1 MKRIATIFVVVLC
14 ALALISSVTFA
25 DQCSMGK
32 CNFMSKGHKMWGKRG
47 HDKMFFFKAHL
58 ALAKAKELGLTDDQ
72 VSKIKALT
80 YNLKKSMIKEDA
92 DIKSLGLD
100 IREAITKDTV
110 DTNAVN
116 GLIDQKYTLKAAK
129 DKETVG
135 AYANLKKILSKDQ
148 YDKLKEMR
156 GHGMWG
162 KKGHWGKKKEGKEEA
177 GAAQEANE

>member
-14 ALALISSVTFA
+14 ALALASSVTFA

-32 CNFMSKGHKMWGKRG
+32 CNVMSKGHKMWGKKG
-47 HDKMFFFKAHL
+47 LDKMFFFKAHL
-58 ALAKAKELGLTDDQ
+58 ALAKAKELGLSDDQ

-80 YNLKKSMIKEDA
+80 YNLKKSFIKEDA

-116 GLIDQKYTLKAAK
+116 SLIDKKYALKATK
-129 DKETVG
+129 DKEAVE
-135 AYANLKKILSKDQ
+135 AYANLKKILTKDQ

-156 GHGMWG
+156 GRGMWG
-162 KKGHWGKKKEGKEEA
+162 RARHWGKMKEDKEVA
-177 GAAQEANE
+177 AAQEANE

>member
-14 ALALISSVTFA
+14 ALALVSSVTFA

-32 CNFMSKGHKMWGKRG
+32 GNFMPKGHKVWAKKG

-58 ALAKAKELGLTDDQ
+58 ALAKAKELGLTEDQ

-80 YNLKKSMIKEDA
+80 YNLKKSLIKEDA

-116 GLIDQKYTLKAAK
+116 SLIDQKYVLKATKA
-129 DKETVG
+129 KETVQ
-135 AYANLKKILSKDQ
+135 ACANFKKILTKDQ

-156 GHGMWG
+156 H
-162 KKGHWGKKKEGKEEA
+162 HGKEA
-177 GAAQEANE
+177 DRKSVV